1 MSVKKI
7 INVKFWSNYLFIFCA
22 IFCFASCDIMQN
34 SKTDPLLDDALK
46 EQYLGRS
53 AWQKPNLVI
62 EKLGDL
68 SHKTVA
74 DIGAGTGYFSFRLAF
89 KAEKVIAIDIDPNMI
104 KLIDL
109 FKTNLPNDIQERIET
124 RLALPENPKLKD
136 DEVDVVFIM
145 NTIAYIDNPQKYLAQ
160 LKPKMKEGGIV
171 MIVDYKSG
179 NLEINAPPTEERI
192 SQETVGQI
200 MNASG
205 LNIIDNDS
213 ETLDYQY
220 IVIGK
225 F

>member
-1 MSVKKI
+1 
-7 INVKFWSNYLFIFCA
+7 
-22 IFCFASCDIMQN
+22 
-34 SKTDPLLDDALK
+34 
-46 EQYLGRS
+46 
-53 AWQKPNLVI
+53 
-62 EKLGDL
+62 
-68 SHKTVA
+68 
-74 DIGAGTGYFSFRLAF
+74 
-89 KAEKVIAIDIDPNMI
+89 
-104 KLIDL
+104 
-109 FKTNLPNDIQERIET
+109 
-124 RLALPENPKLKD
+124 
-136 DEVDVVFIM
+136 M

-200 MNASG
+200 MTASG